1 MPNQKPRVLIAD
13 KMSPSATEV
22 FKNRGVDVDVITGLE
37 KDELIKIIGDYD
49 GLAVR
54 SSTRPD
60 AEIIAA
66 AKNLKVIGRAGIGVD
81 NIDIK
86 ASTDRGV
93 VVMNTPF
100 GNAITTAEHAIAML
114 FSAARQI
121 PSASARTQNGEW
133 PKSDFKGVEL
143 FNKTLG
149 LIGCGNIGT
158 LVAERALGL
167 KMKVIAFDP
176 YLTEERAVKL
186 GVEKVELD
194 ALFQRADAIT
204 LHTPLVES
212 TKNIVNRKRLGMT
225 KKGVIIVNCARGGLV
240 DEEALKDAL
249 DAGHVRAAALDVFA
263 VEPAKQHPLFGTP
276 NFIATPHLGASTL
289 EAQENVA
296 VQVAEQMADYLLTGA
311 VSNAL
316 NTPSIS
322 AEEAPRLKP
331 WVDLADKIGTL
342 MGQLLHSP
350 VKAVEITYKGG
361 ITELNNK
368 PMTAAAL
375 AGLLKNAMPEA
386 NMVSA
391 PVLAKERGIELT
403 ESYVDEAE
411 RAESLIRV
419 TVTTAE
425 RKFAIVGTIYRGE
438 PRIVRLFGV
447 PMDAAFAKDMLYIR
461 NDDRPGFVGKL
472 GQLLGDAK
480 VNIATFS
487 MGRMEQGGEAVC
499 LVAIDGCADEATLEA
514 IRDIEQVKIVDPVC
528 L

>member
-1 MPNQKPRVLIAD
+1 MPRVLIAD

-22 FKNRGVDVDVITGLE
+22 FKNRGVDVDVITGLS

-212 TKNIVNRKRLGMT
+212 TKNIVNRERLGMT
-225 KKGVIIVNCARGGLV
+225 KKGIIIVNCARGGLV

-249 DAGHVRAAALDVFA
+249 EAGHVRAAALDVFA
-263 VEPAKQHPLFGTP
+263 IEPAKEHPLFGTP

-322 AEEAPRLKP
+322 AEEAPRLRP
-331 WVDLADKIGTL
+331 FVDLADKLGTM
-342 MGQLLHSP
+342 MGQLLRSP
-350 VKAVEITYKGG
+350 VKGIEITYKGAV
-361 ITELNNK
+361 TKLNTK
-368 PMTAAAL
+368 PMSAAAL
-375 AGLLKNAMPEA
+375 SGLLKVAMPEV

-391 PVLAKERGIELT
+391 PVLAKERGVAVT
-403 ESYVDEAE
+403 ESYIDEAE
-411 RAESLIRV
+411 RAESLIRL
-419 TVTTAE
+419 TVQTEE
-425 RKFAIVGTIYRGE
+425 RKFAIVGTIYRGV
-438 PRIVRLFGV
+438 PRIVRIFGV
-447 PMDAAFAKDMLYIR
+447 QMDAAFEPHMIYVR
-461 NDDRPGFVGKL
+461 NEDKPGFIGEL
-472 GQLLGDAK
+472 GGILGDAK

-487 MGRMEQGGEAVC
+487 LGRMKDVSEAVC
-499 LVAIDGCADEATLEA
+499 LVSVDGEVPDGVADKIKAID
-514 IRDIEQVKIVDPVC
+514 QVKVVDV
-528 L
+528 LSL

>member
-1 MPNQKPRVLIAD
+1 MPKVLIAD
-13 KMSPSATEV
+13 KMSNRAVEV
-22 FKNRGVDVDVITGLE
+22 FKARGVDVDVITGLS
-37 KDELIKIIGDYD
+37 KDELMDIIGEYD

-60 AEIIAA
+60 AEIIGQAT
-66 AKNLKVIGRAGIGVD
+66 NLKVIGRAGIGVD

-86 ASTDRGV
+86 AATDRGV

-114 FSAARQI
+114 FAAARQI
-121 PSASARTQNGEW
+121 PKASERTQNGEW
-133 PKSDFKGVEL
+133 PKSDYKGTEL

-149 LIGCGNIGT
+149 IVGCGNIGA

-176 YLTEERAVKL
+176 YLTEERAVEL
-186 GVEKVELD
+186 GVQKVELD
-194 ALFQRADAIT
+194 ELFQRADAIT

-212 TKNIVNRKRLGMT
+212 TRNIVNRERLGMT
-225 KKGVIIVNCARGGLV
+225 KPGVILVNCARGGLV

-249 DAGHVRAAALDVFA
+249 EAGHVRAAALDVFA
-263 VEPAKQHPLFGTP
+263 VEPAKEHALFGTP
-276 NFIATPHLGASTL
+276 GFVATPHLGASTN

-311 VSNAL
+311 ISNAI
-316 NTPSIS
+316 NTPSIT

-331 WVDLADKIGTL
+331 WVDLADKLGTM
-342 MGQLLHSP
+342 MGQLLHDPAKSIQ
-350 VKAVEITYKGG
+350 ITYKGE
-361 ITELNNK
+361 ITQLNTN
-368 PMTAAAL
+368 PMSAAAL
-375 AGLLKNAMPEA
+375 AGMLKAAMPEV

-403 ESYVDEAE
+403 ESYIDEAE
-411 RAESLIRV
+411 RADSLIRI
-419 TVTTAE
+419 TVETAK

-447 PMDAAFAKDMLYIR
+447 PMDAAFEPSMIYVR
-461 NDDRPGFVGKL
+461 NDDKPGFIGEVGR
-472 GQLLGDAK
+472 LLGDAK
-480 VNIATFS
+480 VNIANFHL
-487 MGRMEQGGEAVC
+487 GRMIEGGEAVC
-499 LVAIDGCADEATLEA
+499 LIGVDGDVSDETVAA
-514 IRDIEQVKIVDPVC
+514 IKAIEQVKIVDRVVM
-528 L
+528 

>member
-1 MPNQKPRVLIAD
+1 MPKVLIAD
-13 KMSPSATEV
+13 KMSPSAMEV
-22 FKNRGVDVDVITGLE
+22 FKNRGVDVDVITGLS
-37 KDELIKIIGDYD
+37 KDELIKIIPDYD
-49 GLAVR
+49 GMAVR

-60 AEIIAA
+60 AEIITAA
-66 AKNLKVIGRAGIGVD
+66 TNLKVIGRAGIGVD

-86 ASTDRGV
+86 AATDRGF

-114 FSAARQI
+114 FAAARQI
-121 PSASARTQNGEW
+121 PSASTRTQNGEW
-133 PKSDFKGVEL
+133 PKSDFKGTEL

-149 LIGCGNIGT
+149 LIGCGNIGS

-186 GVEKVELD
+186 GVEKVELET
-194 ALFQRADAIT
+194 LFQRADAIT

-212 TKNIVNRKRLGMT
+212 TKNIVSRKHLGMT

-249 DAGHVRAAALDVFA
+249 EAGHVRAAALDVFA
-263 VEPAKQHPLFGTP
+263 VEPAKENPLFGTP

-316 NTPSIS
+316 NTPSIT

-331 WVDLADKIGTL
+331 WVDLADKLGSLT
-342 MGQLLHSP
+342 GQLLRGP
-350 VKAVEITYKGG
+350 AKGLEITYKGSV
-361 ITELNNK
+361 TKLNTS
-368 PMTAAAL
+368 PMSTAAL
-375 AGLLKNAMPEA
+375 AGLLKAAMPDV

-391 PVLAKERGIELT
+391 PVLAKERGINLT

-411 RAESLIRV
+411 RAESLIRL
-419 TVTTAE
+419 TVQTEE
-425 RKFAIVGTIYRGE
+425 RKFAIVGTIYRDE
-438 PRIVRLFGV
+438 PRIVRIFGV
-447 PMDAAFAKDMLYIR
+447 PMDAAFSENMLYVR
-461 NDDRPGFVGKL
+461 NEDRPGFVGKL
-472 GQLLGDAK
+472 GNLLGDAK
-480 VNIATFS
+480 INIATFS
-487 MGRMEQGGEAVC
+487 MGRVEQGGDAVC
-499 LVAIDGCADEATLEA
+499 LVSIDEAPSAAFCKEIEA
-514 IRDIEQVKIVDPVC
+514 IAHVKIVDAVS

>member
-1 MPNQKPRVLIAD
+1 MPKVLIAD
-13 KMSPSATEV
+13 KMSNRAVDV
-22 FKNRGVDVDVITGLE
+22 FKARGVDVDVITGLS
-37 KDELIKIIGDYD
+37 KDELMKIIDDYD

-60 AEIIAA
+60 AEIIGQATH
-66 AKNLKVIGRAGIGVD
+66 LKVIGRAGIGVD

-86 ASTDRGV
+86 AATDRGI

-121 PSASARTQNGEW
+121 PSASVRTQAGEW
-133 PKSDFKGVEL
+133 PKSDYKGTEL

-149 LIGCGNIGT
+149 IIGCGNIGA

-176 YLTEERAVKL
+176 YLTAERAVEL
-186 GVEKVELD
+186 GMRKVELD
-194 ALFQRADAIT
+194 ELFQRADAIT

-212 TKNIVNRKRLGMT
+212 TKNIVNRERLGMSR
-225 KKGVIIVNCARGGLV
+225 KGLILINCARGGLV

-249 DAGHVRAAALDVFA
+249 EAGHVRAAALDVFA
-263 VEPAKQHPLFGTP
+263 VEPAKEHPLFGTP
-276 NFIATPHLGASTL
+276 GFVATPHLGASTN

-296 VQVAEQMADYLLTGA
+296 IQVAEQMADYLLTGA
-311 VSNAL
+311 ISNAI

-331 WVDLADKIGTL
+331 WVDLADKLGTM
-342 MGQLLHSP
+342 MGQLLHEPAQSIKI
-350 VKAVEITYKGG
+350 VYKGG
-361 ITELNNK
+361 ITKLNTN
-368 PMTAAAL
+368 PVSAAAL
-375 AGLLKNAMPEA
+375 AGLLKTAMPEV

-391 PVLAKERGIELT
+391 PMLAKERDIELT
-403 ESYVDEAE
+403 ESYIDEAE
-411 RAESLIRV
+411 RAESLIRL
-419 TVTTAE
+419 TVETKM

-447 PMDAAFAKDMLYIR
+447 PMDAAFAPNMIYVR
-461 NDDRPGFVGKL
+461 NDDKPGFIGDLGGILGK
-472 GQLLGDAK
+472 AN

-487 MGRMEQGGEAVC
+487 LGRMEQGGEAVC
-499 LVAIDGCADEATLEA
+499 LISVDGDVSDNTANAIKAID
-514 IRDIEQVKIVDPVC
+514 QVKIVDRIR

>member
-1 MPNQKPRVLIAD
+1 MPKVLIAD
-13 KMSPSATEV
+13 KMSPAATEV
-22 FKNRGVDVDVITGLE
+22 FKNRGVDVDVITGLSKE
-37 KDELIKIIGDYD
+37 ELIKIIPDYD

-66 AKNLKVIGRAGIGVD
+66 ATNLKVIGRAGIGVD

-86 ASTDRGV
+86 AATDRGV

-121 PSASARTQNGEW
+121 PAASGRTQNGEW

-149 LIGCGNIGT
+149 VIGCGNIGA

-212 TKNIVNRKRLGMT
+212 TKGIVSRERLGMT

-249 DAGHVRAAALDVFA
+249 EVGHVRAAALDVFA
-263 VEPAKQHPLFGTP
+263 VEPAKEHPLFGTP

-296 VQVAEQMADYLLTGA
+296 VQVAEQMTDYILT
-311 VSNAL
+311 
-316 NTPSIS
+316 
-322 AEEAPRLKP
+322 EEAPRLKP
-331 WVDLADKIGTL
+331 FVDLADKLGT
-342 MGQLLHSP
+342 MTGQLLHAPIKS
-350 VKAVEITYKGG
+350 VEFTYKGAV
-361 ITELNNK
+361 TELNTN

-375 AGLLKNAMPEA
+375 AGLIKAAMPEV

-391 PVLAKERGIELT
+391 PGLAKERGIEVK

-411 RAESLIRV
+411 RAESLIRLMV
-419 TVTTAE
+419 ETTE
-425 RKFAIVGTIYRGE
+425 RKYVVVGTIYRGE

-447 PMDAAFAKDMLYIR
+447 PMDAAFSPNMIYVR
-461 NDDRPGFVGKL
+461 NEDKPGFIGDL
-472 GQLLGDAK
+472 GQILGQNK

-487 MGRMEQGGEAVC
+487 LGRMAKGDEAVC
-499 LVAIDGCADEATLEA
+499 LVSVDGDVPDEVAAQIADLD
-514 IRDIEQVKIVDPVC
+514 RVKIVDVVSM
-528 L
+528 

>member
-1 MPNQKPRVLIAD
+1 MPKVLIAD
-13 KMSPSATEV
+13 KMSVSAAEV
-22 FKNRGVDVDVITGLE
+22 FKARGVDVDVITGLS
-37 KDELIKIIGDYD
+37 KDELIKIIPEYD

-60 AEIIAA
+60 VEVIAA

-86 ASTDRGV
+86 SATDRGV

-114 FSAARQI
+114 FAAARQI
-121 PSASARTQNGEW
+121 PSASNRTQAGEW

-149 LIGCGNIGT
+149 VIGCGNIGK
-158 LVAERALGL
+158 LVIERAQGL
-167 KMKVIAFDP
+167 KMKVIGYDP
-176 YLTEERAVKL
+176 YLTQERAVKL
-186 GVEKVELD
+186 GIEKVELD
-194 ALFQRADAIT
+194 ELFTRADAIT

-212 TKNIVNRKRLGMT
+212 TKNIVSKERIAQM
-225 KKGVIIVNCARGGLV
+225 KKGAIIVNCARGGLV
-240 DEEALKDAL
+240 DEEALKEAL
-249 DAGHVRAAALDVFA
+249 ETGHIRAAALDVYA
-263 VEPAKQHPLFGTP
+263 VEPAENNILFGTK
-276 NFIATPHLGASTL
+276 NFVATPHLGASTL

-296 VQVAEQMADYLLTGA
+296 VQVAEQMSDYLLTGA

-331 WVDLADKIGTL
+331 FVDLADKMGT
-342 MGQLLHSP
+342 MVGQL
-350 VKAVEITYKGG
+350 VDEAIKTVEITYKGN
-361 ITELNNK
+361 ITALNTK

-375 AGLLKNAMPEA
+375 AGLLKRAMPEV

-391 PVLAKERGIELT
+391 PVFAQEREIEIK
-403 ESYVDEAE
+403 ESYVDKAE
-411 RAESLIRV
+411 RAESLIRLAIE
-419 TVTTAE
+419 TSE
-425 RKFAIVGTIYRGE
+425 RKFAVVGTIYRGE
-438 PRIVRLFGV
+438 PRLVRLFGV
-447 PMDAAFAKDMLYIR
+447 PVDAGFSENMIYVR
-461 NDDRPGFVGKL
+461 NEDKPGFIGAL
-472 GQLLGDAK
+472 GSILGDNK

-487 MGRMEQGGEAVC
+487 LGRMDDGTPEAVC
-499 LVAIDGCADEATLEA
+499 LVSVDTPVSDDVADQ
-514 IRDIEQVKIVDPVC
+514 IRAVDQVKRVNIIA

>member
-1 MPNQKPRVLIAD
+1 MPRVLISD
-13 KMSPSATEV
+13 KMSPAATEV
-22 FKNRGVDVDVITGLE
+22 FKNRGIDVDVIT
-37 KDELIKIIGDYD
+37 ELKKSELVRIISDYD

-66 AKNLKVIGRAGIGVD
+66 ANKLKVIGRAGIGVD

-86 ASTDRGV
+86 AATDKGI

-121 PSASARTQNGEW
+121 PSASMRTQNGEW
-133 PKSDFKGVEL
+133 PKSEFKGVEL

-149 LIGCGNIGT
+149 LIGCGNIGA

-167 KMKVIAFDP
+167 RMKVIAFDP
-176 YLTEERAVKL
+176 YLTEERAVKI
-186 GVEKVELD
+186 GVEKVDLEV
-194 ALFQRADAIT
+194 LFQRSDAIT

-212 TKNIVNRKRLGMT
+212 TKNIVNRERLGMT
-225 KKGVIIVNCARGGLV
+225 KKGVIIVNCARGGLI
-240 DEEALKDAL
+240 DEEALRDAL
-249 DAGHVRAAALDVFA
+249 KAGHVRAAALDVFN
-263 VEPAKQHPLFGTP
+263 VEPAKDNALFGVK

-296 VQVAEQMADYLLTGA
+296 VQVAEQMADYLTSGA

-331 WVDLADKIGTL
+331 WVDLAGKLGTM

-350 VKAVEITYKGG
+350 VTSVEMTYKGG
-361 ITELNNK
+361 ITDLNNK

-391 PVLAKERGIELT
+391 PVLAKERGIGLT
-403 ESYVDEAE
+403 ESCVEEAE

-419 TVTTAE
+419 TVTTSE
-425 RKFAIVGTIYRGE
+425 RKFAIVGSIYRGE

-447 PMDAAFAKDMLYIR
+447 PMDAAFSKDMLYIR

-472 GQLLGDAK
+472 GKILGDAK
-480 VNIATFS
+480 VNIGTFS
-487 MGRMEQGGEAVC
+487 MGRIEEGGEAVC
-499 LVAIDGCADEATLEA
+499 LVAIDASVTRAT
-514 IRDIEQVKIVDPVC
+514 INSIQDIEQVKIVDLVSF
-528 L
+528 

>member
-1 MPNQKPRVLIAD
+1 MPKVLIAD
-13 KMSPSATEV
+13 KMSPSAMEV
-22 FKNRGVDVDVITGLE
+22 FKNRGVDVDVITGLSKE
-37 KDELIKIIGDYD
+37 ELIKIIADYD
-49 GLAVR
+49 GMAVR

-60 AEIIAA
+60 AEIITA

-86 ASTDRGV
+86 AATDRGV

-114 FSAARQI
+114 FAAARQI
-121 PSASARTQNGEW
+121 PSASVRTQNGEW
-133 PKSDFKGVEL
+133 PKSDFKGTEL

-149 LIGCGNIGT
+149 LIGCGNIGS

-186 GVEKVELD
+186 GVEKVELET
-194 ALFQRADAIT
+194 LFQRADAIT

-212 TKNIVNRKRLGMT
+212 TKNIVSRKHLGMT

-249 DAGHVRAAALDVFA
+249 EAGHVRAAALDVFA
-263 VEPAKQHPLFGTP
+263 VEPAKENPLFGTP

-316 NTPSIS
+316 NTPSIT

-331 WVDLADKIGTL
+331 WVDLADKLGSLT
-342 MGQLLHSP
+342 GQLLRGP
-350 VKAVEITYKGG
+350 AKGLEITYKGSV
-361 ITELNNK
+361 TKLNTK
-368 PMTAAAL
+368 PMSTAAL
-375 AGLLKNAMPEA
+375 AGLLKTAMPEV

-391 PVLAKERGIELT
+391 PVLAKERGINLT

-411 RAESLIRV
+411 RAESLIRL
-419 TVTTAE
+419 TVETEE

-438 PRIVRLFGV
+438 PRIVRIFGV
-447 PMDAAFAKDMLYIR
+447 PMDAAFSENMLYVR
-461 NDDRPGFVGKL
+461 NDDRPGFIGQL
-472 GQLLGDAK
+472 GNLLGDAK
-480 VNIATFS
+480 INIATFS
-487 MGRMEQGGEAVC
+487 LGRVKEGGEAVC
-499 LVAIDGCADEATLEA
+499 LVSVDERPSKDVCAQIEAID
-514 IRDIEQVKIVDPVC
+514 QVKIVDAVS

>member
-1 MPNQKPRVLIAD
+1 MPRVLIAD

-22 FKNRGVDVDVITGLE
+22 FKNRGVDVDVITGLS

-121 PSASARTQNGEW
+121 PSASVRTQNGEW

-194 ALFQRADAIT
+194 DLFKRADAIT

-212 TKNIVNRKRLGMT
+212 TKNIVNRERLGMT
-225 KKGVIIVNCARGGLV
+225 KKGIIIVNCARGGLV

-249 DAGHVRAAALDVFA
+249 EAGHVRTAALDVFA
-263 VEPAKQHPLFGTP
+263 VEPAKEHPLFGTP

-331 WVDLADKIGTL
+331 WVDLASKLGTL

-350 VKAVEITYKGG
+350 AKNVELTFKGG
-361 ITELNNK
+361 ITSLNTN
-368 PMTAAAL
+368 PMSAAAL
-375 AGLLKNAMPEA
+375 AGLLKTAMPEV

-391 PVLAKERGIELT
+391 PVLAKERGIEVK
-403 ESYVDEAE
+403 ESYIEEAE
-411 RAESLIRV
+411 RADSLIRIMV
-419 TVTTAE
+419 ETEE

-447 PMDAAFAKDMLYIR
+447 QMDAAFSENMLYIR
-461 NDDRPGFVGKL
+461 NDDKPGFIGKL
-472 GQLLGDAK
+472 GNLLGEAK
-480 VNIATFS
+480 INIATFS
-487 MGRMEQGGEAVC
+487 LGRMEQGGEAVC
-499 LVAIDGCADEATLEA
+499 LVSVDDCPPADVCAEIAA
-514 IRDIEQVKIVDPVC
+514 IEQVKIVDAVC

>member
-1 MPNQKPRVLIAD
+1 MPKVLIAD
-13 KMSPSATEV
+13 KMSNRAVEI
-22 FKNRGVDVDVITGLE
+22 FKARGVDVDVITGLS
-37 KDELIKIIGDYD
+37 KDELMKIIGDYD

-60 AEIIAA
+60 AEIIAQGT
-66 AKNLKVIGRAGIGVD
+66 KLKVIGRAGIGVD

-86 ASTDRGV
+86 AATDRGV

-121 PSASARTQNGEW
+121 PSASTRTQNGEW
-133 PKSDFKGVEL
+133 PKSDYKGTEL

-149 LIGCGNIGT
+149 VIGCGNIGA

-176 YLTEERAVKL
+176 YLTEERARKI

-194 ALFQRADAIT
+194 TLFQRADAIT

-212 TKNIVNRKRLGMT
+212 TKNIVNRARLGMSR
-225 KKGVIIVNCARGGLV
+225 KGLILVNCARGGLV

-249 DAGHVRAAALDVFA
+249 EAGHVRAAALDVFA
-263 VEPAKQHPLFGTP
+263 VEPAKAHPLFGTP
-276 NFIATPHLGASTL
+276 GFIATPHLGASTN

-296 VQVAEQMADYLLTGA
+296 IQVAEQMADYLLTGA
-311 VSNAL
+311 ISNAI
-316 NTPSIS
+316 NTPSIT

-331 WVDLADKIGTL
+331 WVDLADKLGTM
-342 MGQLLHSP
+342 MGQLLHEPAESI
-350 VKAVEITYKGG
+350 EIVYKGA
-361 ITELNNK
+361 ITQLNTN
-368 PMTAAAL
+368 PLSAAAL
-375 AGLLKNAMPEA
+375 AGMLKAAMPEV

-403 ESYVDEAE
+403 ESYIDEAE
-411 RAESLIRV
+411 RAESLIRI
-419 TVTTAE
+419 TVETAV

-447 PMDAAFAKDMLYIR
+447 PMDAAFSPSMIYVR
-461 NDDRPGFVGKL
+461 NDDKPGFIGEVGRV
-472 GQLLGDAK
+472 LGDAK

-487 MGRMEQGGEAVC
+487 LGRMEKSGEAVC
-499 LVAIDGCADEATLEA
+499 LISVDGDVSDETAAAIASID
-514 IRDIEQVKIVDPVC
+514 QVKIVDRVR

>member
-1 MPNQKPRVLIAD
+1 
-13 KMSPSATEV
+13 
-22 FKNRGVDVDVITGLE
+22 
-37 KDELIKIIGDYD
+37 
-49 GLAVR
+49 
-54 SSTRPD
+54 
-60 AEIIAA
+60 
-66 AKNLKVIGRAGIGVD
+66 
-81 NIDIK
+81 
-86 ASTDRGV
+86 
-93 VVMNTPF
+93 
-100 GNAITTAEHAIAML
+100 
-114 FSAARQI
+114 
-121 PSASARTQNGEW
+121 
-133 PKSDFKGVEL
+133 
-143 FNKTLG
+143 
-149 LIGCGNIGT
+149 
-158 LVAERALGL
+158 
-167 KMKVIAFDP
+167 MKVIAFDP

-212 TKNIVNRKRLGMT
+212 TKNIVNRERLGMT

-249 DAGHVRAAALDVFA
+249 EAGHVRAAALDVFA
-263 VEPAKQHPLFGTP
+263 VEPAKEHPLFGTP

-331 WVDLADKIGTL
+331 WVDLASKLGTL

-350 VKAVEITYKGG
+350 AKNVELTFKGG
-361 ITELNNK
+361 ITTLNTN
-368 PMTAAAL
+368 PMSAAAL
-375 AGLLKNAMPEA
+375 AGLLKTAMPEV

-391 PVLAKERGIELT
+391 PVLAKERGIEVK
-403 ESYVDEAE
+403 ESYIEEAE
-411 RAESLIRV
+411 RADSLIRIMV
-419 TVTTAE
+419 ETEE

-447 PMDAAFAKDMLYIR
+447 QMDAAFSENMLYIR
-461 NDDRPGFVGKL
+461 NDDKPGFIGKL
-472 GQLLGDAK
+472 GNLLGEAK
-480 VNIATFS
+480 INIATFS
-487 MGRMEQGGEAVC
+487 LGRMEQGGEAVC
-499 LVAIDGCADEATLEA
+499 LVSVDDCPPADVCAEIAA
-514 IRDIEQVKIVDPVC
+514 IEQVKIVDAVC

>member
-1 MPNQKPRVLIAD
+1 MPKVLIAD
-13 KMSPSATEV
+13 KMSVSATEV
-22 FKNRGVDVDVITGLE
+22 FKNRGLDVDVITGLS
-37 KDELIKIIGDYD
+37 KDELIKIIPDYD

-86 ASTDRGV
+86 ASTDQGV

-121 PSASARTQNGEW
+121 PAASSRTQNGEW
-133 PKSDFKGVEL
+133 PKSDFKGIEL

-149 LIGCGNIGT
+149 VIGCGNIGA
-158 LVAERALGL
+158 LVVERALGL

-176 YLTEERAVKL
+176 YLTDERAIKL

-194 ALFQRADAIT
+194 VLFKRSDAIT

-212 TKNIVNRKRLGMT
+212 TKGIVSRERLAMA
-225 KKGVIIVNCARGGLV
+225 KKGMIIVNCARGGLV
-240 DEEALKDAL
+240 DEEALKEAL
-249 DAGHVRAAALDVFA
+249 ESGHVRGAALDVFQ
-263 VEPAKQHPLFGTP
+263 VEPAKENILFGTP

-296 VQVAEQMADYLLTGA
+296 VQVAEQMSDYLLTGA

-331 WVDLADKIGTL
+331 WVDLADKLGRL
-342 MGQLLHSP
+342 MGQLLRSP
-350 VKAVEITYKGG
+350 VQTVELTFKGG
-361 ITELNNK
+361 ITTLNTK
-368 PMTAAAL
+368 PMSAAAL

-391 PVLAKERGIELT
+391 PVLAKERGIAVT
-403 ESYVDEAE
+403 ESFIDEAE
-411 RAESLIRV
+411 RAESLIRL
-419 TVTTAE
+419 TVETTE

-447 PMDAAFAKDMLYIR
+447 PMDAAFSENMLYIR
-461 NDDRPGFVGKL
+461 NDDKPGFVGKL
-472 GQLLGDAK
+472 GNLLGEAK
-480 VNIATFS
+480 INIATFS
-487 MGRMEQGGEAVC
+487 MGRMARGGEAVC
-499 LVAIDGCADEATLEA
+499 LVSIDDCAPEEVCAKIEA
-514 IRDIEQVKIVDPVC
+514 IEQVKIVDAVC

>member
-1 MPNQKPRVLIAD
+1 MPKVLIAD
-13 KMSPSATEV
+13 KMSVAATEV
-22 FKNRGVDVDVITGLE
+22 FKSRGVDVDVITGLS
-37 KDELIKIIGDYD
+37 KDELIKIIPEYD

-81 NIDIK
+81 NVDIK
-86 ASTDRGV
+86 AATNNGV

-133 PKSDFKGVEL
+133 PKSDFKGMEL

-149 LIGCGNIGT
+149 LIGCGNIGK

-167 KMKVIAFDP
+167 KMKVIAYDP
-176 YLTEERAVKL
+176 YLTDERAVKL
-186 GVEKVELD
+186 GVEKVELED
-194 ALFQRADAIT
+194 LFKRADAIT
-204 LHTPLVES
+204 LHTPLVEG
-212 TKNIVNRKRLGMT
+212 TKNIVSRKHLGMT

-240 DEEALKDAL
+240 DEDALKDAL

-263 VEPAKQHPLFGTP
+263 VEPAKEHALFGTP
-276 NFIATPHLGASTL
+276 NFIATPHLGASTI

-331 WVDLADKIGTL
+331 FVDLADKLGRL
-342 MGQLLHSP
+342 MGQLLHEPAKSI
-350 VKAVEITYKGG
+350 ELTFKGG
-361 ITELNNK
+361 VTALNTK

-375 AGLLKNAMPEA
+375 AGMLKVAMPDA
-386 NMVSA
+386 NMVNA
-391 PVLAKERGIELT
+391 PVLAKERGIAVT
-403 ESYVDEAE
+403 ESFVDEAE
-411 RAESLIRV
+411 RAESLIRI
-419 TVTTAE
+419 TVETAE
-425 RKFAIVGTIYRGE
+425 RKFAVVGTIYRGE

-447 PMDAAFAKDMLYIR
+447 QMDAAFFENMLYVR
-461 NDDRPGFVGKL
+461 NEDRPGFVGKL
-472 GQLLGDAK
+472 GNILGEAG

-499 LVAIDGCADEATLEA
+499 LVAVDAVVDADT
-514 IRDIEQVKIVDPVC
+514 RDKICKISEVKKVDFVS

>member
-1 MPNQKPRVLIAD
+1 L
-13 KMSPSATEV
+13 S
-22 FKNRGVDVDVITGLE
+22 
-37 KDELIKIIGDYD
+37 KDELIAIIGDYD

-66 AKNLKVIGRAGIGVD
+66 AKNLKVIGRAGIGTD
-81 NIDIK
+81 NIDK
-86 ASTDRGV
+86 GAATERGI

-114 FSAARQI
+114 FAAARQI
-121 PSASARTQNGEW
+121 PKASERTQNGEW
-133 PKSDFKGVEL
+133 PKSDYKGMEL

-149 LIGCGNIGT
+149 IIGCGNIGA

-176 YLTEERAVKL
+176 YLTDERAVKL

-194 ALFQRADAIT
+194 DLFKRADAIT
-204 LHTPLVES
+204 LHTPLVEA
-212 TKNIVNRKRLGMT
+212 TKGIVSRERLGMT
-225 KKGVIIVNCARGGLV
+225 KKGVILVNCARGGLV

-263 VEPAKQHPLFGTP
+263 IEPAKEHALFGTP
-276 NFIATPHLGASTL
+276 NFVATPHLGASTN

-311 VSNAL
+311 VTNAL

-331 WVDLADKIGTL
+331 WVDLSDKLGRM
-342 MGQLLHSP
+342 MGQLLHDP
-350 VKAVEITYKGG
+350 VKEVELTYKGA
-361 ITELNNK
+361 ITDLNTN
-368 PMTAAAL
+368 PMTAASL
-375 AGLLKNAMPEA
+375 AGLLKSAMPDVNA
-386 NMVSA
+386 VSA
-391 PVLAKERGIELT
+391 PNLAKERGIEVK
-403 ESYVDEAE
+403 ESYIDEAE
-411 RAESLIRV
+411 RAESLIRLS
-419 TVTTAE
+419 VTTTQ
-425 RKFAIVGTIYRGE
+425 RKFVIVGTIYRGE

-447 PMDAAFAKDMLYIR
+447 PMDAAFSPYMIYVR
-461 NDDRPGFVGKL
+461 NADQPGFIGKL
-472 GQLLGDAK
+472 GQVLGDAK

-487 MGRMEQGGEAVC
+487 LGRMDKGEEAVC
-499 LVAIDGCADEATLEA
+499 LVSVDGQAPAAVIDQIKGLD
-514 IRDIEQVKIVDPVC
+514 QVKIVDPVA

>member
-1 MPNQKPRVLIAD
+1 MPKVLIAD
-13 KMSPSATEV
+13 KMSPSAMEV
-22 FKNRGVDVDVITGLE
+22 FKNRGVDVDVITGLSKE
-37 KDELIKIIGDYD
+37 ELIKIIPDYD

-60 AEIIAA
+60 AEIITA

-86 ASTDRGV
+86 AATDRGV

-133 PKSDFKGVEL
+133 PKSDFKGTEL

-149 LIGCGNIGT
+149 LIGCGNIGS

-176 YLTEERAVKL
+176 YLTDERAIKL

-194 ALFQRADAIT
+194 ALFLRADAIT
-204 LHTPLVES
+204 LHTPLVEG
-212 TKNIVNRKRLGMT
+212 TKNIVSRERLGMT
-225 KKGVIIVNCARGGLV
+225 KKGIIIINCARGGLV

-263 VEPAKQHPLFGTP
+263 VEPAKEHPLFGTP

-331 WVDLADKIGTL
+331 WVDLASKLGTL

-350 VKAVEITYKGG
+350 AKNIELTFKGG
-361 ITELNNK
+361 ITTLNTN
-368 PMTAAAL
+368 PMSAAAL
-375 AGLLKNAMPEA
+375 AGLLKTAMPEV

-391 PVLAKERGIELT
+391 PVLAKERGIEVK
-403 ESYVDEAE
+403 ESYIDEAE
-411 RAESLIRV
+411 RAESLIRL
-419 TVTTAE
+419 TVATEE

-447 PMDAAFAKDMLYIR
+447 QMDAAFSENMLYIR
-461 NDDRPGFVGKL
+461 NDDKPGFIGKL
-472 GQLLGDAK
+472 GNLLGDAK
-480 VNIATFS
+480 INIATFS

-499 LVAIDGCADEATLEA
+499 LVSVDDCPPADVCAEIAA
-514 IRDIEQVKIVDPVC
+514 IEQVKIVDAVC

>member
-1 MPNQKPRVLIAD
+1 MPKVLIAD
-13 KMSPSATEV
+13 KMSVSATEV
-22 FKNRGVDVDVITGLE
+22 FKNRGVDVDVITGLTKE
-37 KDELIKIIGDYD
+37 ELIKIIPEYD

-60 AEIIAA
+60 AEVITAA
-66 AKNLKVIGRAGIGVD
+66 TNLKVIGRAGIGVD

-86 ASTDRGV
+86 AATDKGA

-133 PKSDFKGVEL
+133 PKSDFKGMEL

-149 LIGCGNIGT
+149 LIGCGNIGA

-186 GVEKVELD
+186 GVEKVELE
-194 ALFQRADAIT
+194 ALFTRADAIT

-212 TKNIVNRKRLGMT
+212 TKNIVSRKHLGMT

-249 DAGHVRAAALDVFA
+249 DAGHVRVAALDVFA
-263 VEPAKQHPLFGTP
+263 VEPAKSHPLFGTK

-296 VQVAEQMADYLLTGA
+296 VQVAEQMSDYLLSGA

-322 AEEAPRLKP
+322 AEEAPRLRP
-331 WVDLADKIGTL
+331 FVDLADKLGRL
-342 MGQLLHSP
+342 MGQLLHQP
-350 VKAVEITYKGG
+350 AQTIEITYKGSVS
-361 ITELNNK
+361 ELNTK
-368 PMTAAAL
+368 PMSAAAL
-375 AGLLKNAMPEA
+375 SGLLKTAMPEV

-391 PVLAKERGIELT
+391 PGLAKDRGIEVK
-403 ESYVDEAE
+403 ESYMDAAE
-411 RAESLIRV
+411 RAESLIRI
-419 TVTTAE
+419 TVETAK

-447 PMDAAFAKDMLYIR
+447 QMDAAFFDNMLYVR
-461 NDDRPGFVGKL
+461 NDDRPGFVGQL
-472 GQLLGDAK
+472 GNILGEAG

-499 LVAIDGCADEATLEA
+499 LVAVDAVVDAATREK
-514 IRDIEQVKIVDPVC
+514 ICNIEQVKIVDFVS

>member
-1 MPNQKPRVLIAD
+1 MPKVLIAD
-13 KMSPSATEV
+13 KMSPKAADV
-22 FKNRGVDVDVITGLE
+22 FRARGVDVDVQTGLS
-37 KDELIKIIGDYD
+37 KDELINIIADYD

-66 AKNLKVIGRAGIGVD
+66 ATNLKVIGRAGIGVD
-81 NIDIK
+81 NIDIPS
-86 ASTDRGV
+86 ATERGI

-121 PSASARTQNGEW
+121 PSASVRTQNGEW
-133 PKSDFKGVEL
+133 PKSDYKGMEL

-149 LIGCGNIGT
+149 IIGCGNIGA

-194 ALFQRADAIT
+194 NLFKRADAIT
-204 LHTPLVES
+204 LHTPLVEA
-212 TKNIVNRKRLGMT
+212 TKGIVSRERLAMT
-225 KKGVIIVNCARGGLV
+225 KPGIIIVNCARGGLV
-240 DEEALKDAL
+240 DEDALKDAL
-249 DAGHVRAAALDVFA
+249 ESGHVRAAALDVFA
-263 VEPAKQHPLFGTP
+263 IEPAKENILFGTN
-276 NFIATPHLGASTL
+276 NFVATPHLGASTI

-311 VSNAL
+311 VTNAL

-331 WVDLADKIGTL
+331 WVDLSDKMGRM
-342 MGQLLHSP
+342 MGQLLHAP
-350 VKAVEITYKGG
+350 IREVEFTYKGN
-361 ITELNNK
+361 ITQLNTN
-368 PMTAAAL
+368 PMSAASL
-375 AGLLKNAMPEA
+375 AGLLKAAMPDVNA
-386 NMVSA
+386 VSA
-391 PVLAKERGIELT
+391 PSLAKERGVEVK
-403 ESYVDEAE
+403 ESYVDAAE
-411 RAESLIRV
+411 RAESLIRLM
-419 TVTTAE
+419 VTTTE
-425 RKFAIVGTIYRGE
+425 RKYVIVGTIYRGE

-447 PMDAAFAKDMLYIR
+447 PMDSAFAPHMLYVR
-461 NDDRPGFVGKL
+461 NADQPGFIGKL
-472 GQLLGDAK
+472 GKVLGDAK

-487 MGRMEQGGEAVC
+487 LGRMDQGGEAVC
-499 LVAIDGCADEATLEA
+499 LVSVDGQVPAAVIAALKSD
-514 IRDIEQVKIVDPVC
+514 DQVKIVDAVS

>member
-1 MPNQKPRVLIAD
+1 MPKVLIAD
-13 KMSPSATEV
+13 KMSPSAMDV
-22 FKNRGVDVDVITGLE
+22 FKNRGVDVDVITGLSKE
-37 KDELIKIIGDYD
+37 ELIKIIGEYD
-49 GLAVR
+49 GLALR

-60 AEIIAA
+60 AEIITAA
-66 AKNLKVIGRAGIGVD
+66 TNLKVIGRAGIGVD

-86 ASTDRGV
+86 AATDRGV

-100 GNAITTAEHAIAML
+100 GNAVTTAEHAIAML
-114 FSAARQI
+114 FAAARQI

-133 PKSDFKGVEL
+133 PKSDFKGTEL

-149 LIGCGNIGT
+149 LIGCGNIGS

-176 YLTEERAVKL
+176 YLSDERAVKL
-186 GVEKVELD
+186 GVEKVQLD
-194 ALFQRADAIT
+194 TLFQRADAIT

-212 TKNIVNRKRLGMT
+212 TKNIVSRERLGMT

-249 DAGHVRAAALDVFA
+249 EAGHVRAAALDVFA
-263 VEPAKQHPLFGTP
+263 IEPAKKHALFGTP

-296 VQVAEQMADYLLTGA
+296 VQVAEQMADYLLTG
-311 VSNAL
+311 
-316 NTPSIS
+316 
-322 AEEAPRLKP
+322 
-331 WVDLADKIGTL
+331 L

-350 VKAVEITYKGG
+350 VKNVELTFKGEITK
-361 ITELNNK
+361 LNTK
-368 PMTAAAL
+368 PMSAAAL

-391 PVLAKERGIELT
+391 PVLAKERGIEVK
-403 ESYVDEAE
+403 ESFIDEAE
-411 RAESLIRV
+411 RADSLIRL
-419 TVTTAE
+419 TVETKE
-425 RKFAIVGTIYRGE
+425 RKFAIVGTIYRDE

-447 PMDAAFAKDMLYIR
+447 PMDAAFSEYMLYIR

-472 GQLLGDAK
+472 GNLLGEAK
-480 VNIATFS
+480 INIATFS

-499 LVAIDGCADEATLEA
+499 LVSIDECPSTKICAEIAAIDH
-514 IRDIEQVKIVDPVC
+514 VKIVDSVC

>member
-1 MPNQKPRVLIAD
+1 MPKVLIAD
-13 KMSPSATEV
+13 KMSPSAMEV
-22 FKNRGVDVDVITGLE
+22 FKNRGVDVDVITGLS
-37 KDELIKIIGDYD
+37 KDELIKIIPDYD
-49 GLAVR
+49 GMAVR

-60 AEIIAA
+60 AEIITAA
-66 AKNLKVIGRAGIGVD
+66 TNLKVIGRAGIGVD

-86 ASTDRGV
+86 AATDRGV

-114 FSAARQI
+114 FAAARQI
-121 PSASARTQNGEW
+121 PSASTRTQNGEW
-133 PKSDFKGVEL
+133 PKSDFKGTEL

-149 LIGCGNIGT
+149 LIGCGNIGS

-186 GVEKVELD
+186 GVEKVELET
-194 ALFQRADAIT
+194 LFQRADAIT

-212 TKNIVNRKRLGMT
+212 TKNIVSRKHLGMT

-249 DAGHVRAAALDVFA
+249 EAGHVRAAALDVFA
-263 VEPAKQHPLFGTP
+263 VEPAKENPLFGTP

-316 NTPSIS
+316 NTPSIT

-331 WVDLADKIGTL
+331 WVDLADKLGSLT
-342 MGQLLHSP
+342 GQLLRGP
-350 VKAVEITYKGG
+350 AKGLEITYKGSV
-361 ITELNNK
+361 TKLNTS
-368 PMTAAAL
+368 PMSTAAL
-375 AGLLKNAMPEA
+375 AGLLKAAMPDV

-391 PVLAKERGIELT
+391 PVLAKERGINLT

-411 RAESLIRV
+411 RAESLIRL
-419 TVTTAE
+419 TVQTEE
-425 RKFAIVGTIYRGE
+425 RKFAIVGTIYRDE
-438 PRIVRLFGV
+438 PRIVRIFGV
-447 PMDAAFAKDMLYIR
+447 PMDAAFSENMLYVR
-461 NDDRPGFVGKL
+461 NEDRPGFVGKL
-472 GQLLGDAK
+472 GNLLGDAK
-480 VNIATFS
+480 INIATFS
-487 MGRMEQGGEAVC
+487 MGRVEQGGDAVC
-499 LVAIDGCADEATLEA
+499 LVSIDEAPSAAFCKEIEA
-514 IRDIEQVKIVDPVC
+514 IAHVKIVDAVS

>member
-1 MPNQKPRVLIAD
+1 MPRVLIAD

-22 FKNRGVDVDVITGLE
+22 FKNRGVDVDVITGLS

-121 PSASARTQNGEW
+121 PSASVRTQNGEW

-194 ALFQRADAIT
+194 DLFKRADAIT

-212 TKNIVNRKRLGMT
+212 TKNIVNRERLGMT
-225 KKGVIIVNCARGGLV
+225 KKGIIIVNCARGGLV

-249 DAGHVRAAALDVFA
+249 EAGHVRAAALDVFA
-263 VEPAKQHPLFGTP
+263 VEPAKEHPLFGTP

-331 WVDLADKIGTL
+331 WVDLASKLGTL

-350 VKAVEITYKGG
+350 AKNVELTFKGG
-361 ITELNNK
+361 ITMLNTN
-368 PMTAAAL
+368 PMSAAAL
-375 AGLLKNAMPEA
+375 AGLLKTAMPEV

-391 PVLAKERGIELT
+391 PVLAKERGIEVK
-403 ESYVDEAE
+403 ESYIEEAE
-411 RAESLIRV
+411 RADSLIRIMV
-419 TVTTAE
+419 ETEE

-447 PMDAAFAKDMLYIR
+447 QMDAAFSENMLYIR
-461 NDDRPGFVGKL
+461 NDDKPGFIGKL
-472 GQLLGDAK
+472 GNLLGEAK
-480 VNIATFS
+480 INIATFS
-487 MGRMEQGGEAVC
+487 LGRMEQGGEAVC
-499 LVAIDGCADEATLEA
+499 LVSVDDCPPADVCAEIAA
-514 IRDIEQVKIVDPVC
+514 IEQVKIVDAVC